1 MNRYQ
6 QLRGDNQETYYN
18 IGRMFHQ
25 MNILPLAMYFYE
37 KCLKADIPKIVIT
50 VEATGEERTV
60 EAEEYNL
67 RPMAAHNLSLVYL
80 ASGNNYV
87 ARNLLEKYCCVE

>member
-6 QLRGDNQETYYN
+6 RLRGDNQETYYN

-37 KCLKADIPKIVIT
+37 KCLKV
-50 VEATGEERTV
+50 VLNHSSNV
-60 EAEEYNL
+60 L
-67 RPMAAHNLSLVYL
+67 RCLKLSEIK
-80 ASGNNYV
+80 
-87 ARNLLEKYCCVE
+87 LLIGLEI